1 MKITK
6 TQLKKI
12 IKEELKEGGYAGH
25 YIRGDAGLAASPAY
39 IILKRGAYRTGPEIM
54 FATGDEAAAREFYES
69 LTSKLTGYE
78 ARKAEAGEGAY
89 ELQVWSGEQQNT
101 A

>member
-6 TQLKKI
+6 TQLKQI
-12 IKEELKEGGYAGH
+12 IKEELNELGAQ
-25 YIRGDAGLAASPAY
+25 IPWSDTGLTASPAY

-69 LTSKLTGYE
+69 LTSRLTGYE

-89 ELQVWSGEQQNT
+89 ELQVWSGEQQTT

>member
-6 TQLKKI
+6 AQLKRL
-12 IKEELKEGGYAGH
+12 IKEELSELGAS
-25 YIRGDAGLAASPAY
+25 AASPAY

-69 LTSKLTGYE
+69 LTSRLTGYE

-89 ELQVWSGEQQNT
+89 ELQVWSGDRQNT

>member
-1 MKITK
+1 MKLTK
-6 TQLKKI
+6 TQLKRI
-12 IKEELKEGGYAGH
+12 IKEELSELGAP
-25 YIRGDAGLAASPAY
+25 AASPAY

-54 FATGDEAAAREFYES
+54 FATGDETAAREFYES

-78 ARKAEAGEGAY
+78 ARKAKAGEGAY

>member
-6 TQLKKI
+6 AQLKRL
-12 IKEELKEGGYAGH
+12 IKEELSELGAS
-25 YIRGDAGLAASPAY
+25 AASPAY

-69 LTSKLTGYE
+69 LTSRLTGYE

-101 A
+101 V

>member
-6 TQLKKI
+6 AQLKRL
-12 IKEELKEGGYAGH
+12 IKEELSELGAS
-25 YIRGDAGLAASPAY
+25 AASPAY

-69 LTSKLTGYE
+69 LTSRLTGYE
-78 ARKAEAGEGAY
+78 ARKAKAGEGAY

-101 A
+101 V

>member
-6 TQLKKI
+6 AQLKRL
-12 IKEELKEGGYAGH
+12 IKEELSELGAS
-25 YIRGDAGLAASPAY
+25 AASPAY

-69 LTSKLTGYE
+69 LTSRLTGYE

>member
-12 IKEELKEGGYAGH
+12 IKEELSELGAQ
-25 YIRGDAGLAASPAY
+25 IPWSDTGLAASSAY
-39 IILKRGAYRTGPEIM
+39 VILKRGAYRTGPEIM

-69 LTSKLTGYE
+69 LTSRLTGYE